1 MTLSDKINDDL
12 KEAMKARE
20 KEKLEALRNI
30 KKVIIEAK
38 SSKGAGSELDDEEV
52 LKIISKLAKQG
63 SESAV
68 IYKQQGRTDLYE
80 QEMFQVA
87 VFESYLP
94 AKLSAERQRRRQ
106 VERMTARDLLRVGAA
121 DARPAELFS
130 GEVPEVRGVQHEG
143 LARVFA
149 RGASARRED
158 ALAAMGERLGRGL
171 GRHEQR
177 RHGAEGGEDGQ
188 RRHVRAET
196 LHDGA
201 PCGGMRDLG
210 RGRAGQFEGA
220 APSLEGHA
228 LSRASR
234 DRGAS
239 RPRRRTSF

>member
-1 MTLSDKINDDL
+1 MALSDKINDDL

-94 AKLSAERQRRRQ
+94 AKLSDAELTGIIKQIIA
-106 VERMTARDLLRVGAA
+106 ETGAA
-121 DARPAELFS
+121 SVKEMGKVMGIASKKLA
-130 GEVPEVRGVQHEG
+130 G
-143 LARVFA
+143 LAD
-149 RGASARRED
+149 GKEISAKVKE
-158 ALAAMGERLGRGL
+158 LL
-171 GRHEQR
+171 Q
-177 RHGAEGGEDGQ
+177 
-188 RRHVRAET
+188 
-196 LHDGA
+196 
-201 PCGGMRDLG
+201 
-210 RGRAGQFEGA
+210 
-220 APSLEGHA
+220 
-228 LSRASR
+228 
-234 DRGAS
+234 
-239 RPRRRTSF
+239 